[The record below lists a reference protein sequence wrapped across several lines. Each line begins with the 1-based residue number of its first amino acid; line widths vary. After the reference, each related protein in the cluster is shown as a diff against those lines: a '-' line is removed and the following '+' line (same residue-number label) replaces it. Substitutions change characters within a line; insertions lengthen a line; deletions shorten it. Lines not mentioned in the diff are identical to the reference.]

1 MLTHHLP
8 SFTSTTSIRQYVN
21 APVLSYQS
29 PCTPVKLQMPDFWH
43 FSHLCYCSVL
53 CSSISIDLDRCCL
66 MLLLA
71 IPQAVEL
78 SVCTRVAGC
87 GHPISSNVVLVFL
100 HVCSF
105 QTMRQFRL
113 LMQTRGRAS
122 QSMLLPMWLLDLCR
136 YLYRYCPCRSDL
148 LLCCMPAVWRDRRRP
163 TGP

>member
-1 MLTHHLP
+1 MLTHRLP

-21 APVLSYQS
+21 APVLLYQS

-43 FSHLCYCSVL
+43 FSHLCYCSAL

-87 GHPISSNVVLVFL
+87 GHPISSNVVHSISARL
-100 HVCSF
+100 
-105 QTMRQFRL
+105 QFSNNAPIS
-113 LMQTRGRAS
+113 AS
-122 QSMLLPMWLLDLCR
+122 DADER
-136 YLYRYCPCRSDL
+136 
-148 LLCCMPAVWRDRRRP
+148 
-163 TGP
+163 TGFTINVVANMAP